1 MFLEENKMNELVS
14 KKQNLKYDQ
23 TKIDFGVKKPRSI
36 NDFVIFLN
44 PTFCYLAE
52 NLRYLKN

>member
-1 MFLEENKMNELVS
+1 MNKLVS

-23 TKIDFGVKKPRSI
+23 TKTKIDFGVKKPRSI

>member
-1 MFLEENKMNELVS
+1 MSMNELVS

-23 TKIDFGVKKPRSI
+23 TKTKIDFGVKKPRSI